1 MTATAIPIG
10 VTVNGEDHEFAESLT
25 VRELLT
31 HLNLP
36 SQGVALAVD
45 GAVFP
50 KSHWDEP
57 VGRGWNIEVL
67 TAVQGG

>member
-1 MTATAIPIG
+1 MTSVPIG
-10 VTVNGEDHEFAESLT
+10 VTVNGQDHEFDRSLT
-25 VRELLT
+25 VRELLDQ
-31 HLNLP
+31 LGLP

-50 KSHWDEP
+50 KSRWDEP
-57 VGRGWNIEVL
+57 VGRGWEIEVL